1 MGTSKVF
8 IVEEGK
14 FYGNPTGLI
23 DIEGMN
29 TESPEVQWEAVRE
42 TRELPIALLPHNE
55 VMNAP
60 GSPEFFRDPIKFGP
74 FTGQMLLGD
83 QLQSNLYRVDLQE
96 VDGIRQSVALPFMQ
110 GLSSGAMRLRFNP
123 QDSSLWIGQTGRGWR
138 AKGGQKFSL
147 QRLSYDS
154 RVAVDA
160 IQTVKATP
168 RGFDIRFTKAQP
180 ETQGASAIMC
190 HSWYYQDSPNYG
202 SERLGQR
209 SETVQNAV
217 WNEDR
222 TVLSIALENFRIEQ
236 HENPEFSSRI
246 YRLDL
251 SKTAFGNKHGEFLA
265 KAYFTLHAIP
275 KH

>member
-1 MGTSKVF
+1 MLSADDAGNTNTFASGFRSPAGLAVSPNNEIVYTENQGEFVGTSKVF

-83 QLQSNLYRVDLQE
+83 QLQSNLYRIDLQE

-110 GLSSGAMRLRFNP
+110 GLNSGAMRLRFNP

-138 AKGGQKFSL
+138 AKGGQKILTSTSKL
-147 QRLSYDS
+147 RLERGCGCYPNGESH
-154 RVAVDA
+154 
-160 IQTVKATP
+160 ATRLRHPLHQSPARNPGFLRDHVPFMVLP
-168 RGFDIRFTKAQP
+168 RQP
-180 ETQGASAIMC
+180 
-190 HSWYYQDSPNYG
+190 
-202 SERLGQR
+202 
-209 SETVQNAV
+209 
-217 WNEDR
+217 
-222 TVLSIALENFRIEQ
+222 
-236 HENPEFSSRI
+236 
-246 YRLDL
+246 
-251 SKTAFGNKHGEFLA
+251 
-265 KAYFTLHAIP
+265 
-275 KH
+275 